1 MMAHDPA
8 ALIPEARHDTQPHPR
23 SAVALPPN
31 AWRACKALLRRD
43 FVLAW
48 RRRGELFL
56 PLLYAVIVTA
66 LFPFA
71 LGPDPQLLG
80 RIAGGVLLVIV
91 VLSMLPALESMF
103 RADLEDGTL
112 EQWLLAPQSLALLT
126 LTRVIAHWLTTALP
140 LVVVMPC
147 LGALLN
153 LPVKVLPVLMLAL
166 LLATPLLVLLGA
178 VLSALTAGAR
188 RSGILLALM
197 LLPLAVPVV
206 IFAAGAIAA
215 AQSDMPYLAPLTWLA
230 AALVLAIVLAPLAC
244 AAALRIAVEA

>member
-1 MMAHDPA
+1 MVSTPSSAIESTRAPNVS
-8 ALIPEARHDTQPHPR
+8 TVR
-23 SAVALPPN
+23 SPT
-31 AWRACKALLRRD
+31 AWRACRALLRRD

-71 LGPDPQLLG
+71 LGPDPALLG

-91 VLSMLPALESMF
+91 VLAMLPALESMF
-103 RADLEDGTL
+103 RADFEDGTL
-112 EQWLLAPQSLALLT
+112 EQWLLAPQPLALLA
-126 LTRVIAHWLTTALP
+126 LTRVIAHWLTTVLP
-140 LVVVMPC
+140 LLIVMPL
-147 LGALLN
+147 LGALLD
-153 LPVKVLPVLMLAL
+153 LPANVLPVLMLAL
-166 LLATPLLVLLGA
+166 LLATPLLALLGA
-178 VLSALTAGAR
+178 VLSALAVGAR

-215 AQSDMPYLAPLTWLA
+215 AQAGLSYLAPLSWLA
-230 AALVLAIVLAPLAC
+230 AALVLAVVLAPLAC
-244 AAALRIAVEA
+244 AAALRIAVES

>member
-1 MMAHDPA
+1 MITVAQPFADSSPA
-8 ALIPEARHDTQPHPR
+8 IMTARPG
-23 SAVALPPN
+23 
-31 AWRACKALLRRD
+31 AWRACLALLRRD
-43 FVLAW
+43 FLLAW

-56 PLLYAVIVTA
+56 PLLYAVIVAA

-71 LGPDPQLLG
+71 LGPEPQLLA

-91 VLSMLPALESMF
+91 VLAMLPALESMF
-103 RADLEDGTL
+103 RTDLEDGTL
-112 EQWLLAPQSLALLT
+112 EQWLLAPQPLALLA
-126 LTRVIAHWLTTALP
+126 LTRVAAHWITTVLP
-140 LVVVMPC
+140 LIVVMPL

-153 LPVKVLPVLMLAL
+153 LPWDVLPVLIVAL
-166 LLATPLLVLLGA
+166 LLATPLLALLGA

-215 AQSDMPYLAPLTWLA
+215 AQAGLPYLAPLSWLA
-230 AALVLAIVLAPLAC
+230 AALVLAVVLAPLAC

>member
-1 MMAHDPA
+1 MVVVAKTGVESHHPSTPA
-8 ALIPEARHDTQPHPR
+8 RRLAPG
-23 SAVALPPN
+23 
-31 AWRACKALLRRD
+31 AWRACRALAKRD
-43 FVLAW
+43 FLLAW

-91 VLSMLPALESMF
+91 VLAMLPALESMF
-103 RADLEDGTL
+103 RHDLEDGTL
-112 EQWLLAPQSLALLT
+112 EQWLLAPQPLALLV
-126 LTRVIAHWLTTALP
+126 LTRVIAHWLTTVLP
-140 LVVVMPC
+140 LLIVMPL
-147 LGALLN
+147 LGALLD
-153 LPVKVLPVLMLAL
+153 LPADVLPVLMLAL
-166 LLATPLLVLLGA
+166 LLATPLLALLGA

-188 RSGILLALM
+188 GSGILLALM

-215 AQSDMPYLAPLTWLA
+215 AQSGMPYLAPLSWLA

>member
-1 MMAHDPA
+1 MVTAV
-8 ALIPEARHDTQPHPR
+8 QPITDSAPVASITRPR
-23 SAVALPPN
+23 SPST
-31 AWRACKALLRRD
+31 WRACRALLRRD

-71 LGPDPQLLG
+71 LGPDPELLG

-91 VLSMLPALESMF
+91 VLAMLPALESMF

-112 EQWLLAPQSLALLT
+112 EQWLLAPQPLALLA
-126 LTRVIAHWLTTALP
+126 LMRVIAHWITTVLP
-140 LVVVMPC
+140 LIVVMPL
-147 LGALLN
+147 LGALLD
-153 LPVKVLPVLMLAL
+153 LPVKVLPILIVAL
-166 LLATPLLVLLGA
+166 LLATPLIALLGA
-178 VLSALTAGAR
+178 VLSALAAGAR

-215 AQSDMPYLAPLTWLA
+215 AQSGMPYLAPLTWLA

>member
-1 MMAHDPA
+1 MASTAQSILDGAGDVTETERAGAFA
-8 ALIPEARHDTQPHPR
+8 ACR
-23 SAVALPPN
+23 AL
-31 AWRACKALLRRD
+31 AKRD

-71 LGPDPQLLG
+71 LGPDPELLA

-91 VLSMLPALESMF
+91 VLAMLPALELMF

-112 EQWLLAPQSLALLT
+112 EQWLLAPQPLALLA
-126 LTRVIAHWLTTALP
+126 LTRVVAHWLTTVLP
-140 LVVVMPC
+140 LIVVMPL

-153 LPVKVLPVLMLAL
+153 LPEKVLPVLIVAL
-166 LLATPLLVLLGA
+166 LLATPLLVLLGS

-215 AQSDMPYLAPLTWLA
+215 AQSGMPYLAPLTWLA

-244 AAALRIAVEA
+244 AAALRIAVES

>member
-1 MMAHDPA
+1 MASTAQSLLDGTGVMTATRHAGAFA
-8 ALIPEARHDTQPHPR
+8 ACR
-23 SAVALPPN
+23 
-31 AWRACKALLRRD
+31 ALLRRD

-71 LGPDPQLLG
+71 LGPDPELLA

-91 VLSMLPALESMF
+91 VLAMLPALESMF

-112 EQWLLAPQSLALLT
+112 EQWLLSPQPLALLA
-126 LTRVIAHWLTTALP
+126 LTRVIAHWLTTVVP
-140 LVVVMPC
+140 LILVMPL
-147 LGALLN
+147 LGAFLN
-153 LPVKVLPVLMLAL
+153 LPVRALPVLIVAL
-166 LLATPLLVLLGA
+166 LLATALLVLLGSI
-178 VLSALTAGAR
+178 LSALTAGAR

-215 AQSDMPYLAPLTWLA
+215 AQSGMPYLAPLTWLA
-230 AALVLAIVLAPLAC
+230 AALVMAIVLAPLAC
-244 AAALRIAVEA
+244 AAALRIAVES

>member
-1 MMAHDPA
+1 MVTTAPSMRDHASAAPARHVGTPA
-8 ALIPEARHDTQPHPR
+8 ACT
-23 SAVALPPN
+23 
-31 AWRACKALLRRD
+31 ALLRRD
-43 FVLAW
+43 FMLAW

-56 PLLYAVIVTA
+56 PLLYAVIVAA

-71 LGPDPQLLG
+71 LGPDPKLLE

-91 VLSMLPALESMF
+91 VLAMLPALESMF

-112 EQWLLAPQSLALLT
+112 EQWLLAPQPLALLA
-126 LTRVIAHWLTTALP
+126 LTRVVAHWLTTVLP
-140 LVVVMPC
+140 LIVVMPL

-153 LPVKVLPVLMLAL
+153 LPVKVLPVLLLSL
-166 LLATPLLVLLGA
+166 LLATPLLALLGS

-206 IFAAGAIAA
+206 IFAAGAIAG
-215 AQSDMPYLAPLTWLA
+215 AQSGLPYFAPLTWLA

-244 AAALRIAVEA
+244 AAALRIAVES

>member
-1 MMAHDPA
+1 MASTARSIPA
-8 ALIPEARHDTQPHPR
+8 K
-23 SAVALPPN
+23 AVMPDASGSH
-31 AWRACKALLRRD
+31 AGAIVACAALLRRD

-56 PLLYAVIVTA
+56 PLLYAVIVAA

-71 LGPDPQLLG
+71 LGPDPRLLG
-80 RIAGGVLLVIV
+80 RIAGGVLLVIA
-91 VLSMLPALESMF
+91 VLAMLPALESMF
-103 RADLEDGTL
+103 RSDLEDGTL
-112 EQWLLAPQSLALLT
+112 EQWLLAPQPLALLA
-126 LTRVIAHWLTTALP
+126 LARVIAHWLTTVLP
-140 LVVVMPC
+140 LIVVMPL

-153 LPVKVLPVLMLAL
+153 LPAKVLPVLMLAL

-178 VLSALTAGAR
+178 ILSALTAGTR

-215 AQSDMPYLAPLTWLA
+215 AQAGMPYLAPLTWLA

-244 AAALRIAVEA
+244 AAALRIAVES

>member
-1 MMAHDPA
+1 MASIA
-8 ALIPEARHDTQPHPR
+8 QSIPGGA
-23 SAVALPPN
+23 SAVMA
-31 AWRACKALLRRD
+31 AERAGTFAACRSLLRRD

-56 PLLYAVIVTA
+56 PLLYAVIVAA

-71 LGPDPQLLG
+71 LGPDPELLA

-91 VLSMLPALESMF
+91 VLAMLPALESMF

-112 EQWLLAPQSLALLT
+112 EQWLLAPQPLALLA
-126 LTRVIAHWLTTALP
+126 LTRVIAHWLTTVLP
-140 LVVVMPC
+140 LIVVMPL

-153 LPVKVLPVLMLAL
+153 LPLKVLPVLIVAL
-166 LLATPLLVLLGA
+166 LLATPLLVLLGS
-178 VLSALTAGAR
+178 VLSALAAGAR
-188 RSGILLALM
+188 RSGILMALM

-215 AQSDMPYLAPLTWLA
+215 AQSGMPFIAPLTWLA

-244 AAALRIAVEA
+244 ATALRIAVEA

>member
-1 MMAHDPA
+1 MAS
-8 ALIPEARHDTQPHPR
+8 LTQTVSGDTQARSVASADHARAHP
-23 SAVALPPN
+23 A
-31 AWRACKALLRRD
+31 AWRACSALLRRD
-43 FVLAW
+43 FLLAW

-91 VLSMLPALESMF
+91 VLAMLPALESMF
-103 RADLEDGTL
+103 RQDLEDGTL
-112 EQWLLAPQSLALLT
+112 EQWLLAPQPLALLV
-126 LTRVIAHWLTTALP
+126 LTRVIAHWLTTVLP
-140 LVVVMPC
+140 LLIVMPL
-147 LGALLN
+147 LGALLD
-153 LPVKVLPVLMLAL
+153 LPAEVLPVLMLAL
-166 LLATPLLVLLGA
+166 LLATPLLGLLGA
-178 VLSALTAGAR
+178 VLSALAAGAR
-188 RSGILLALM
+188 GSGILLALM

-215 AQSDMPYLAPLTWLA
+215 AQSGIPYLAPLSWLA
-230 AALVLAIVLAPLAC
+230 AALVLESVLVPLAC